1 MKRVEW
7 FRTRRV
13 GKATWA
19 IDDNGCDIMY
29 LIGGDERCLLMDTGW
44 GIGGLKGLVAS
55 LSLLPLVV
63 VNSHGHPDHAFGNG
77 LFAEVHIHEADERF
91 VNKPPSR
98 ETCNWIIENLLP
110 KPLPQDFN
118 PDAWATS
125 VPSLKKIRD
134 GHVFELGGRSL
145 QVISVPGHTPGS
157 VCLLDPEARLL
168 FTGDTVLAG
177 PIWLHLEESAPL
189 HEFHGNLQRLQEFAG
204 EFDYIL
210 PAHGGLDALPL
221 SKEYVDEL
229 VTGIGKI
236 LEGRLVGREEKTF
249 AGDGLRCDF
258 QSCGVVYR
266 PDRL

>member
-1 MKRVEW
+1 MKRVKW
-7 FRTRRV
+7 LRTRRIK
-13 GKATWA
+13 KATWA
-19 IDDNGCDIMY
+19 IDDNGCDVMY
-29 LIGGDERCLLMDTGW
+29 LIGGDKRCLLIDTGW

-55 LSLLPLVV
+55 LSPFPLVV

-77 LFAEVHIHEADERF
+77 LFAEVYIHEADEKF
-91 VNKPPSR
+91 VNKPASR
-98 ETCNWIIENLLP
+98 ELCSRIIESLLP

-118 PDAWATS
+118 SDAWAAS
-125 VPSLKKIRD
+125 VPSLRRIRD

-145 QVISVPGHTPGS
+145 QVISVPGHTRGS
-157 VCLLDPEARLL
+157 VCLLDRKERLL

-189 HEFHGNLQRLQEFAG
+189 HEFHGNLQRLEDFAG

-221 SKEYVDEL
+221 SRKYIDEL

-236 LEGRLVGREEKTF
+236 LEGRLVGQEEKTF
-249 AGDGLRCDF
+249 AGDGLRVDF
-258 QSCGVVYR
+258 KSCGVVYR